1 MERRSFLT
9 KVPAVVALE
18 IVERDKGHAPPVP
31 KAAAAAKAGPLR
43 PPAQGPVDVAFLVSD
58 GATVI
63 DFTGPWEVFQDV
75 DLPGRQGPA
84 FRLFTVAATRDPVR
98 VTGGLQLVPDHS
110 VADAPAPRVVVVPAM
125 RRSPA
130 VVEWLQRTS
139 RSADL
144 VMSVCTGAFVLG
156 HAGLLSGKHATTH
169 HDFHDQFQAQFPD
182 VTLERTARYVEGAPN
197 IATAGGLTS
206 GIDLA
211 LRVVERYFGRDV
223 AQRTATYMEYQGKGW
238 LTRTA

>member
-1 MERRSFLT
+1 MERRLFLT
-9 KVPAVVALE
+9 TMPAVVALE
-18 IVERDKGHAPPVP
+18 LVECERGGAPVP
-31 KAAAAAKAGPLR
+31 TPGLAAGPRR
-43 PPAQGPVDVAFLVSD
+43 PPAHGPIDVAFLVSD

-63 DFTGPWEVFQDV
+63 DFAGPWEVFQDV
-75 DLPGRQGPA
+75 WLPERGEDGSA

-110 VADAPAPRVVVVPAM
+110 VADAPKPHVVVVPAM

-130 VVEWLQRTS
+130 VVDWLREASRT
-139 RSADL
+139 ADL

-169 HDFHDQFQAQFPD
+169 HDFHDRFAAEFPD
-182 VTLERTARYVEGAPN
+182 VTLERGARFVECSAHV
-197 IATAGGLTS
+197 ATAGGLTL

-211 LRVVERYFGRDV
+211 LRVVERYFGRD
-223 AQRTATYMEYQGKGW
+223 AARRTAGYMEYQGRGW